1 MTGPKILS
9 ISPRCAC
16 LIFALAAAAAGNAY
30 AGETATA
37 PAEVTPARA
46 STDAYIQGLIKSL
59 SSQAARPVAVSLRDA
74 VASAIVNNPGTRADR
89 RVPEAEQHGVI
100 VAASVFEPVIA
111 IDAHYRNT
119 EEPTANALS
128 GVTELDDEGNPI
140 PQDPSDQ
147 VRKDDQYQ
155 ADFSIRKM
163 FRTGTRIDLRWENS
177 RATSNSRFEE
187 LSPSFEPVVG
197 LSLAQ
202 PLLRDFGAVVA
213 NTNVRI
219 ANETSRASA
228 AEFEEQLSNF
238 VFEVVSAY
246 WDYVLAEAE
255 LEVVRHSHH
264 LAKELAAEAQKRVD
278 VGSLPP
284 IAAQEA
290 LADAAA
296 REEEVIAAEQSL
308 NLAARQLQYIVMFDA
323 TADGVPRAILPSD
336 DHGVVD
342 RPVDRS
348 QSLATAVE
356 RRARV
361 RAAGINLT
369 TSKLEEQ
376 RARTDLLPSL
386 DLVGSY
392 DFVGLGGV
400 NENRMP
406 DEYDA
411 LGDSFDVLSSGDFF
425 RYSVGLELE
434 VPFSNAAARARH
446 TQTEIERKRQ
456 EETLRQTI
464 AEVALEVDAGAGDLA
479 AAFKRV
485 AAANLSRELAQ
496 ENLRQQQLRY
506 EVGKVRTTDVLDF
519 QEKLADA
526 MASEARAITDHAKA
540 SADLRRAE
548 GTLLEHFG
556 ISVSFDG
563 APEIPWWA
571 KF

>member
-1 MTGPKILS
+1 MTGPKLLASFLLTFLS
-9 ISPRCAC
+9 IAPVFPVLAEEAPVPTNEKSRTAK
-16 LIFALAAAAAGNAY
+16 LAAHAY
-30 AGETATA
+30 
-37 PAEVTPARA
+37 VRA
-46 STDAYIQGLIKSL
+46 LVESL
-59 SSQAARPVAVSLRDA
+59 SSEAAQPVPVSLRAA
-74 VASAIVNNPGTRADR
+74 VASAIINNPGTRAQR
-89 RVPEAEQHGVI
+89 AIPEAQRENVI
-100 VAASVFEPVIA
+100 VSASVFEPVIA
-111 IDAHYRNT
+111 IDASYRNAK
-119 EEPTANALS
+119 EPTANALS
-128 GVTELDDEGNPI
+128 GVTEVDDEGNPI
-140 PQDPSDQ
+140 PQNPADQ
-147 VRKDDQYQ
+147 VRKDDRYQ

-163 FRTGTRIDLRWENS
+163 FRTGTLVDLRWENS

-197 LSLAQ
+197 LSLSQ

-219 ANETSRASA
+219 AKETSRARA
-228 AEFEEQLSNF
+228 ADFEEELSDF

-255 LEVVRHSHH
+255 LEVDRHSHR
-264 LAKELAAEAQKRVD
+264 LATELAAEAQKRVD

-284 IAAQEA
+284 VAAQEA

-296 REEEVIAAEQSL
+296 REEEVIASEQALS
-308 NLAARQLQYIVMFDA
+308 LAARRLQYLVMYDA
-323 TADGVPRAILPSD
+323 EDDGIPRAIYPSD

-342 RPVDRS
+342 RAIDRS
-348 QSLATAVE
+348 QSLITAIE

-361 RAAGINLT
+361 RAAGIDLIT
-369 TSKLEEQ
+369 TELEEE
-376 RARTDLLPSL
+376 RARTALLPSL

-392 DFVGLGGV
+392 DYVGLGGV

-434 VPFSNAAARARH
+434 VPLSNAAARARH
-446 TQTEIERKRQ
+446 TQTQIDKKRR
-456 EETLRQTI
+456 EESLRQTI
-464 AEVALEVDAGAGDLA
+464 ADVALEVDAGAGDLA

-485 AAANLSRELAQ
+485 AAAHLSRELAQ

-548 GTLLEHFG
+548 GTLLEHFE
-556 ISVSFDG
+556 ITVSFDD
-563 APEIPWWA
+563 APQIPWWA